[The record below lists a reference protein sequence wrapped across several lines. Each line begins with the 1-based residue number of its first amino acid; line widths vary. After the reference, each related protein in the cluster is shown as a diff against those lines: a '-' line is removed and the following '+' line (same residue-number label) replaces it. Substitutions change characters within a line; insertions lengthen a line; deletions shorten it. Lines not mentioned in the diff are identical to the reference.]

1 MEFFFF
7 SSKNSSPAKRRK
19 CFKISL
25 YKILCNNNT
34 GVVRTASKISNKY
47 IFIILFFRNYSHGDT
62 HKGRTFKLF
71 FFFFPPQ
78 LFNNCFNSKL
88 GKYYFHTRLLYN
100 QEVGEARMRQL
111 IFIEREMEKKFAR
124 KLFFPFQ
131 FQFQFYFSIIKPPF
145 RPINFTKK
153 QHLARQR
160 EQFPPYFHPIIILPF
175 FLSIQPYFP

>member
-1 MEFFFF
+1 MSFERPRRSRTNISLLFFFFEIIRMETRTKEELLNFFFFF
-7 SSKNSSPAKRRK
+7 S
-19 CFKISL
+19 
-25 YKILCNNNT
+25 
-34 GVVRTASKISNKY
+34 
-47 IFIILFFRNYSHGDT
+47 
-62 HKGRTFKLF
+62 
-71 FFFFPPQ
+71 PQ

-145 RPINFTKK
+145 RPINFIKK